1 MPFKFDHR
9 SGRRLRLKKP
19 ANGMV
24 MGGRVE
30 IYDLGA
36 SSVGVEHQM
45 DMTAGSRTFLEFNW
59 SGTVFRL
66 SCHVARSRKTDRA
79 GWFRSGLTVD
89 QDRSEAQ
96 VEFCRRVRAALE
108 AMQQAEEKMPP
119 VI

>member
-1 MPFKFDHR
+1 M
-9 SGRRLRLKKP
+9 KKP
-19 ANGMV
+19 ASGMV

-30 IYDLGA
+30 IHDVGVN
-36 SSVGVEHQM
+36 SVGVEHEM
-45 DMTAGSRTFLEFNW
+45 PLSAGTQTFLEFNW

-66 SCHVARSRKTDRA
+66 SCHVARTRNAGRP

-96 VEFCRRVRAALE
+96 AEFSRRVQAALA
-108 AMQQAEEKMPP
+108 AMKNAEEKLPP